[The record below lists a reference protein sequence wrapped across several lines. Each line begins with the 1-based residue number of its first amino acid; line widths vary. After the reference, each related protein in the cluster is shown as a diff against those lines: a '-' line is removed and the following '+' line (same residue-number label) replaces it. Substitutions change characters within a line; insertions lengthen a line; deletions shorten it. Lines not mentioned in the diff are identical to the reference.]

1 MKFPLSLKRNSF
13 SKNTYITNCQTSQ
26 LFIKVKKG
34 ALFLGKRKKTF
45 YQRVSI
51 HSEVS
56 NILQVCPPA
65 KGNFIKIG
73 FT

>member
-1 MKFPLSLKRNSF
+1 M
-13 SKNTYITNCQTSQ
+13 TNFLILHQSE
-26 LFIKVKKG
+26 KG

-73 FT
+73 FM